1 MPTVS
6 PAGIF
11 KDKITDD
18 GLVFATLIFE
28 ADIFEADLTIYFFRH
43 PGMFPIGEQGVCI
56 QQIEGAVGGGHG
68 ALVEIEGV
76 AQAGERPEQALGDED
91 QDGIDADRQ
100 RAGERHLAAG
110 DQDGDEA
117 AHDEHADERDEGG
130 TERNG
135 RAVGFAVA
143 VAFDGDAPQFVGF
156 GGEALDGG
164 HAAQVVGQL
173 TVEHADLLTD
183 SGIARRK
190 RALEADGAPDD
201 EGHGQHGHPGH
212 VGGRIEED
220 AADDQDG
227 GDHLPDVV
235 DAHIQ
240 EAFELVDV
248 VVQDGQQAAGGAV
261 FKVGQLEML
270 DVVVG
275 VDAQF
280 VLEGLRQVAPGDLIE
295 ILEQRFEDPDDDRQ
309 ASQYQ

>member
-1 MPTVS
+1 M
-6 PAGIF
+6 
-11 KDKITDD
+11 DD
-18 GLVFATLIFE
+18 GLVIRILIFE
-28 ADIFEADLTIYFFRH
+28 ADVFEFDLAVHGFGVQRR
-43 PGMFPIGEQGVCI
+43 FPIGEQGVGV
-56 QQIEGAVGGGHG
+56 QQVEGAVGGGHG
-68 ALVEIEGV
+68 ALVEVEGV

-100 RAGERHLAAG
+100 RAGEGHLAAG

-117 AHDEHADERDEGG
+117 AHDEHTDERDEGR

-143 VAFDGDAPQFVGF
+143 VAFDGDAPEFVGF

-164 HAAQVVGQL
+164 DAAQVVGKL
-173 TVEHADLLTD
+173 TVERAHLRTD

-190 RALEADGAPDD
+190 RALEADGTPDD

-212 VGGRIEED
+212 VGGRIKED

-235 DAHIQ
+235 DAHVQ
-240 EAFELVDV
+240 EALELVDV

-261 FKVGQLEML
+261 FEVGQLEML

-280 VLEGLRQVAPGDLIE
+280 VLQGLRQVAPGDLVE
-295 ILEQRFEDPDDDRQ
+295 ILEKRLEDPDDDRQ